1 MTASKL
7 LTQQHPINT
16 LPAFHPA
23 NPFNPGMFRALHPP
37 YRNRPTN
44 VLFESIRTLSIIRR
58 ARHRGEDKARIMS
71 SENNRPDAD
80 ILIVGGGLSGTLL
93 AVQLLRLPGQRRIV
107 IIEPRPELGRGE
119 AYSATELGHTLN
131 GNAARMS
138 VDPDDT
144 EDLTRWLGDFIAA
157 GGWPESDEQHV
168 PVGELFPPRGIFGL
182 YVQQRLAEAQAVGA
196 QFGSTV
202 EHVHGEAV
210 DLQVEPSG
218 VRITLADNREL
229 TGRFSVLATGM
240 FAAARTPQ
248 RDSNALNAAA
258 VDPWGVKAMRH
269 LDPQGRVLII
279 GSGLTMVDAVVSLEQ
294 AGHRGPI
301 DVFSRHG
308 LLPHVRRQP
317 PSWPDFLAAD
327 HSIRSTRQLVRAL
340 REQCAQAIAQGIDWQ
355 APLDTVRVHIPRLW
369 SQASDLERRQFV
381 RHVRPWWESHH
392 HRSPPPS
399 AKLLDRLMQEGR
411 LNIHAASLQ
420 DVLARE
426 AEQVRIRVRYR
437 GEDQSTEISGD
448 ALINSTGIQ
457 YDWRRVDK
465 ALPRQLLARGLIQ
478 PGPLALGIDAD
489 AGGAV
494 RDAAGQVSAR
504 LFAMGPPLRG
514 LWWES
519 TAVTDVALQA
529 KALAARLVGEA

>member
-1 MTASKL
+1 MTSD
-7 LTQQHPINT
+7 NS
-16 LPAFHPA
+16 
-23 NPFNPGMFRALHPP
+23 RP
-37 YRNRPTN
+37 Y
-44 VLFESIRTLSIIRR
+44 
-58 ARHRGEDKARIMS
+58 
-71 SENNRPDAD
+71 AD
-80 ILIVGGGLSGTLL
+80 ILIVGGGLSGTML
-93 AVQLLRLPGQRRIV
+93 AVQLLRLPGRRRIV
-107 IIEPRPELGRGE
+107 IVESRSELGRGE

-138 VDPDDT
+138 VEPDNA
-144 EDLTRWLGDFIAA
+144 EDLTLWLGDFIAK

-168 PVGELFPPRGIFGL
+168 PVAELFPPRGIFGL

-196 QFGSTV
+196 AHGSTV
-202 EHVHGEAV
+202 EHVRGEV
-210 DLQVEPSG
+210 TDLQVDADG
-218 VRITLADNREL
+218 VRVSLADGGQWHAARA
-229 TGRFSVLATGM
+229 VLATGM

-248 RDSNALNAAA
+248 RDVQDFNAAA
-258 VDPWGVKAMRH
+258 VDPWDVAAMGQ

-317 PSWPDFLAAD
+317 PTWPDFLGAD
-327 HSIRSTRQLVRAL
+327 HSICSTRQLVRAL
-340 REQCAQAIAQGIDWQ
+340 REQCAAAIAQGIDWQ

-369 SQASDLERRQFV
+369 SQASDRQRRQFV

-399 AKLLDRLMQEGR
+399 AALLERLVQEGR
-411 LNIHAASLQ
+411 LKIHAASLQ
-420 DVLARE
+420 QVEGGDSG
-426 AEQVRIRVRYR
+426 QVRIRLRYR
-437 GEDQSTEISGD
+437 GDDTSRVEEGA

-457 YDWRRVDK
+457 YDWRKVDR
-465 ALPRQLLARGLIQ
+465 ALPRHLLQRGLIQ
-478 PGPLALGIDAD
+478 PGPLALGIAAD
-489 AGGAV
+489 PGGAV
-494 RDAAGQVSAR
+494 LDAQGQVSSR

-529 KALAARLVGEA
+529 KALALRLAVIDE